1 MYLLGWLI
9 ERTSPAD
16 WFPTWLFLRIK
27 LDEAVAAE
35 KRALFNR
42 GFVGVEHDAPRAPL
56 VPLHAVIDIPPA
68 TT

>member
-16 WFPTWLFLRIK
+16 RFPPRLFLGVK
-27 LDEAVAAE
+27 LGEAVAAE
-35 KRALFNR
+35 KRTLFNR
-42 GFVGVEHDAPRAPL
+42 GFVRVEHDAARAPL